1 MVRDSRVKEV
11 FFPVE
16 IIASGGNTITFSP
29 NSINGQIVKI
39 EYRTNNTGS
48 LIIGVSGTNE
58 ELFRDNTPS
67 GTDFSVVYPFV
78 YPVDVEGN
86 SGSPAH
92 SVRTEVNNKIFFTGS
107 GNIAGSLFHLSV
119 QYR

>member
-1 MVRDSRVKEV
+1 MVRDSRIKEV
-11 FFPVE
+11 LFIDR
-16 IIASGGNTITFSP
+16 IIVSGGNTAIFSP

-39 EYRTNNTGS
+39 EYKTNNTGS

-78 YPVDVEGN
+78 YPVDIEGN

-92 SVRTEVNNKIFFTGS
+92 SVRTEANKTIFFTGS